1 MFLSCFFSAVFKVRE
16 YLQSYVFKYE
26 QNVYILGQEEMYQEI
41 TDSLVDAQSS
51 AEERPR
57 TEAEG
62 RLSELQKKRLLALDL
77 LGQEEMFQEITD
89 SLVDAQSSAEKWPG
103 TEAEGRLSDLQKK
116 SLLALHLHG
125 QEEMLNQ
132 EITDLLSGDEEG
144 VALQAIEFW
153 SSICRK
159 EIRYKGS
166 MPGDSDTHSRC
177 LIQKALPWLVP
188 MLLKTLFKQD
198 EDQDKKDDILNLAAA
213 GGTCLGLVA
222 KTVGDAVIPL
232 VKPFVLE
239 NISKPDW
246 RYLEAA
252 KHAYGSYLEGV
263 TVEKLS
269 KIDDLDLEYLL
280 TAMRDQNRHVKSTAA
295 RTLSR
300 IFQLDPPPATVISP
314 KHHNIIMAVL
324 PEIVKESPGVLT
336 PMIGVLRI
344 SMKKLW
350 VTDDDETERFDRAK
364 EALICLQVIFQ
375 KLGGTDET
383 ADSTI
388 KAAAAEIMPVLLNIF
403 DIKIPTVH
411 EKAKLSTVREK
422 AFLAVGAIAYTI
434 GPAFEEYTKR
444 FLRYLVAGFKD
455 QRVCSVCLGLFG
467 DICRA
472 LDYKVLPFSHG
483 IMPRLVKL
491 LSSVDVSVKPPVF
504 SCFGDLALAIGS
516 ESERLVPYVVP
527 LMEEAAKIVDEET
540 VEYGNQLKRS
550 IFEAYSG
557 LLQGCRSSKAEIMEP
572 HVPHLLKFIEALL
585 RMLRGMD
592 ESVLKAAV
600 VVLGDLADA
609 LGPNVKKFEKQVA
622 FCREFLGECL
632 KSEDKQL
639 KETATWTLRMMDPVR
654 VFSKCG

>member
-1 MFLSCFFSAVFKVRE
+1 MFV
-16 YLQSYVFKYE
+16 KYE
-26 QNVYILGQEEMYQEI
+26 QNVYIFGQEEMHQEI

-62 RLSELQKKRLLALDL
+62 RLSELQKKRLLVLHL

-89 SLVDAQSSAEKWPG
+89 SLVDAQSSAEKWSG

-116 SLLALHLHG
+116 RLLALHLHG

-132 EITDLLSGDEEG
+132 EITDLLPGDEEG

-166 MPGDSDTHSRC
+166 MPGDSDTHSR
-177 LIQKALPWLVP
+177 P
-188 MLLKTLFKQD
+188 
-198 EDQDKKDDILNLAAA
+198 A

-269 KIDDLDLEYLL
+269 EIDDLDLEYLL

-350 VTDDDETERFDRAK
+350 VTDDDETERFDRAND
-364 EALICLQVIFQ
+364 ALICLQVIFQ
-375 KLGGTDET
+375 KLGSTDET

-403 DIKIPTVH
+403 DIKSPTVH
-411 EKAKLSTVREK
+411 EKAKIFGS
-422 AFLAVGAIAYTI
+422 
-434 GPAFEEYTKR
+434 
-444 FLRYLVAGFKD
+444 GFKD
-455 QRVCSVCLGLFG
+455 QRVCSVCLGVFG

-472 LDYKVLPFSHG
+472 LDYKVLPFSHD

-540 VEYGNQLKRS
+540 VEYGNQLKQS

-572 HVPHLLKFIEALL
+572 HVPHL
-585 RMLRGMD
+585 
-592 ESVLKAAV
+592 
-600 VVLGDLADA
+600 
-609 LGPNVKKFEKQVA
+609 
-622 FCREFLGECL
+622 
-632 KSEDKQL
+632 
-639 KETATWTLRMMDPVR
+639 
-654 VFSKCG
+654 